1 MLENIDKLNW
11 AELKHA
17 YGTCEAFPKIVR
29 LLAHP
34 DQGARRGALSYISEN
49 LFHQGTHYDVNEI
62 ALPFLLEVAASPQVP
77 DRIPLYRLLQAMLG
91 SESIPMSPRQRKEHQ
106 AYLRRAYPWMF
117 GRRRNKSSDGDF
129 WKSLFE
135 KSVAASWKCRELL
148 IEVVRSDQ
156 AAGVRAEAV
165 RLLAEM
171 ARSSLWKP
179 WV

>member
-1 MLENIDKLNW
+1 MLENVDKLNW

-17 YGTCEAFPKIVR
+17 YGTCEEFPKIVR

-91 SESIPMSPRQRKEHQ
+91 SESIPMSPRQRQEHQ
-106 AYLRRAYPWMF
+106 AYLRRADPPVVE
-117 GRRRNKSSDGDF
+117 RPRNKTPDGH
-129 WKSLFE
+129 
-135 KSVAASWKCRELL
+135 LL
-148 IEVVRSDQ
+148 KT
-156 AAGVRAEAV
+156 
-165 RLLAEM
+165 LL
-171 ARSSLWKP
+171 
-179 WV
+179 